1 MINIVDGIPGLGK
14 TQFAI
19 QMINNHVIEFWGDF
33 ESSDAFSRNFLYV
46 TPYIDE
52 VKRIHD
58 SVDAEIIDPNTE
70 DSKTKSKH
78 LSELIN
84 EGKSVV
90 MTHSLFLKINDSLFS
105 ILEKQGY
112 TLILDEVIDPI
123 EPVDITKS
131 DINILKNSNSI
142 EIDSTGKVFW
152 MNQEYNDEFK
162 KTNRFNDIKT
172 ACERERLYSNEK
184 QSIFVEMISPKLFK
198 SFENIYVLT
207 YLFEGQILKYYF
219 DYFNMKYQLHSVKK
233 ENNQYQL
240 IPLNRK
246 NEDRTFIKENLE
258 IYEDKRPKRGP
269 KPSLN
274 FSIDQDPSNGKNYLS
289 SSWLKT
295 ASEDNLKKLQ
305 NNIRNYFNN
314 LIKCKTT
321 ELFWTTLKEKA
332 SDLKSDKNTYH
343 KDSNKD
349 NFLFLNIKATNE
361 YRERKA
367 AAYIYSRYM
376 IPDIKL
382 FFNSWRPK
390 NDPVDEDIFALSEL
404 IQFIFRGRIREG
416 KKLYCYIPSHRMR
429 TLLCKWLN
437 HEL

>member
-198 SFENIYVLT
+198 
-207 YLFEGQILKYYF
+207 
-219 DYFNMKYQLHSVKK
+219 KK
-233 ENNQYQL
+233 Q
-240 IPLNRK
+240 
-246 NEDRTFIKENLE
+246 
-258 IYEDKRPKRGP
+258 
-269 KPSLN
+269 
-274 FSIDQDPSNGKNYLS
+274 
-289 SSWLKT
+289 
-295 ASEDNLKKLQ
+295 
-305 NNIRNYFNN
+305 
-314 LIKCKTT
+314 
-321 ELFWTTLKEKA
+321 
-332 SDLKSDKNTYH
+332 
-343 KDSNKD
+343 
-349 NFLFLNIKATNE
+349 
-361 YRERKA
+361 
-367 AAYIYSRYM
+367 
-376 IPDIKL
+376 
-382 FFNSWRPK
+382 
-390 NDPVDEDIFALSEL
+390 
-404 IQFIFRGRIREG
+404 
-416 KKLYCYIPSHRMR
+416 
-429 TLLCKWLN
+429 
-437 HEL
+437 

>member
-19 QMINNHVIEFWGDF
+19 QMINNHILEFWGDF
-33 ESSDAFSRNFLYV
+33 ESSDAFSMNFLYV

-58 SVDAEIIDPNTE
+58 SIDAEIIDPNTE
-70 DSKTKSKH
+70 DGKTKSKH

-84 EGKSVV
+84 KGKSVV
-90 MTHSLFLKINDSLFS
+90 MTHSLFLKISDTLFS
-105 ILEKQGY
+105 ILEKNEY
-112 TLILDEVIDPI
+112 TLILDEVIDPL
-123 EPVDITKS
+123 EPINITKS

-142 EIDSTGKVFW
+142 KIDSTGKVFW
-152 MNQEYNDEFK
+152 KNEEYEEEFK
-162 KTNRFNDIKT
+162 KTNRFNDIKI

-219 DYFNMKYQLHSVKK
+219 DYFNMKYQLYSVKK
-233 ENNQYQL
+233 ESNQYKL

-246 NEDRTFIKENLE
+246 NEDRASIKENLE
-258 IYEDKRPKRGP
+258 IYEDKPPKRGP
-269 KPSLN
+269 SPSLN
-274 FSIDQDPSNGKNYLS
+274 FPRDPSNGKNYLS
-289 SSWLKT
+289 SGWLKT
-295 ASEDNLKKLQ
+295 ASEDDLKKLK

-314 LIKCKTT
+314 AIGCKTT

-390 NDPVDEDIFALSEL
+390 NNPVDEDIFALSEL

-429 TLLCKWLN
+429 ALLYKWLD